1 MPNVFV
7 DKEALTNIADAI
19 RSKRGTEDT
28 YTLAQ
33 MPEAIEGITTGSDT
47 ADATAT
53 AADIVKGLT
62 AYVATGKVTGTLE
75 EKTSASFSNGVFG
88 TISLG
93 VGTITTTAQSR
104 TLIANDGVVK
114 VAFSSNKLGNA
125 TSDLVAVGNTFT
137 SSAGI
142 NVSGA
147 MADGSTISY

>member
-28 YTLAQ
+28 YTLSQ
-33 MPEAIEGITTGSDT
+33 MPEAIQGITTGSDT

-62 AYVATGKVTGTLE
+62 AYIATGKVTGTMEAVTLVE
-75 EKTSASFSNGVFG
+75 YDGTPSVSAGNIIMKA
-88 TISLG
+88 TNNTRRLLAN
-93 VGTITTTAQSR
+93 TATVSVS
-104 TLIANDGVVK
+104 A
-114 VAFSSNKLGNA
+114 ASSTFGNA
-125 TSDLVAVGNTFT
+125 TRDLVAVGTTFT
-137 SSAGI
+137 SSAGF
-142 NVSGA
+142 NVSGT

>member
-33 MPEAIEGITTGSDT
+33 MPEAIQGITTGSDT

-62 AYVATGKVTGTLE
+62 AYIASGKVTGTME
-75 EKTSASFSNGVFG
+75 AVTVVEYEGTPSVSNGNIIMKA
-88 TISLG
+88 TNNTRRLLAN
-93 VGTITTTAQSR
+93 TATVSMS
-104 TLIANDGVVK
+104 
-114 VAFSSNKLGNA
+114 VASSTFGNA

-137 SSAGI
+137 SAAGF
-142 NVSGA
+142 NVSGT

>member
-33 MPEAIEGITTGSDT
+33 MPEAIQGITTGSDT

-62 AYVATGKVTGTLE
+62 AYIASGKVTGTMEAVTLVE
-75 EKTSASFSNGVFG
+75 YEGTPSISTGLIYLTGSNNTRRLLSNTATVKMSAS
-88 TISLG
+88 
-93 VGTITTTAQSR
+93 A
-104 TLIANDGVVK
+104 
-114 VAFSSNKLGNA
+114 SSFGNA
-125 TSDLVAVGNTFT
+125 TSDLVAVGSTFT
-137 SSAGI
+137 SSAGF
-142 NVSGA
+142 NVTGT